1 MFDNVCVQ
9 YCADGTQKYKHI
21 ITFLNLVEEYA
32 FHSSFYITPVSK
44 MLAQKSGEKHSIVGM
59 IDL

>member
-1 MFDNVCVQ
+1 LRA
-9 YCADGTQKYKHI
+9 YGTQKYKYI

-32 FHSSFYITPVSK
+32 FHSSFYINTVSK
-44 MLAQKSGEKHSIVGM
+44 MLAQKSGEKHSIAGM